1 MTDAG
6 HPDSAPEAC
15 PVEADLRRMLDDE
28 LSPATAAP
36 IEAHVASCPACQAVL
51 ERLTDPAAALE
62 IELHVARASAHLPA
76 YRPAP
81 PPPGAAARPEL
92 PGYEIE
98 AEIGRGGMG
107 VVYRARHI
115 SLNRTVA
122 IKTILAGALPPAE
135 AGARF
140 VAEARAVARASHPN
154 IVQVFDLGVSAD
166 LAYYVMEFVGGG
178 SLADRLAEPWPPAD
192 AARLIEAVARG
203 VHQAHRAGIV
213 HRDLKPANIL
223 LAADG
228 TPKVGDF
235 GVAKFL
241 QAGPGLTR
249 SQEVI
254 GSPSYMA
261 PEQARGGSA
270 AVGPAADVYAL
281 GAVLYEMLAGRRPFV
296 GATPLEVL
304 DQVRTEPPPRP
315 TTIAPAVPKGL
326 EVICLKCLE
335 KDPARRYESAE
346 ALADD
351 LRRFLTGGSRVP
363 WRLVAGAVGVGLA
376 IGLVVWRLV
385 K

>member
-6 HPDSAPEAC
+6 QPDPAPEAC
-15 PVEADLRRMLDDE
+15 PVEDDLRRMLDDE
-28 LSPATAAP
+28 LTPSAAAP
-36 IEAHVASCPACQAVL
+36 IEAHVSNCPACQAVL
-51 ERLTDPAAALE
+51 ERLTDSTAALE
-62 IELHVARASAHLPA
+62 IDLAVSRP
-76 YRPAP
+76 RPAP
-81 PPPGAAARPEL
+81 PPPGAAARPEV

-98 AEIGRGGMG
+98 AEVGRGGMG
-107 VVYRARHI
+107 VVYRARHV

-122 IKTILAGALPPAE
+122 IKTILAGVLPPAE

-140 VAEARAVARASHPN
+140 AAEARAVARSAHPN
-154 IVQVFDLGVSAD
+154 IVQVFDLEASAER
-166 LAYYVMEFVGGG
+166 AYYVMEFVEGG
-178 SLADRLAEPWPPAD
+178 SLADRSVGPWPPAD

-228 TPKVGDF
+228 TPKVVDF

-241 QAGPGLTR
+241 TAGPGLTR

-270 AVGPAADVYAL
+270 AVGPAADVYSL
-281 GAVLYEMLAGRRPFV
+281 GAVLYELLAGRRPFV

-304 DQVRTEPPPRP
+304 DRVRTEPPPRP
-315 TTIAPAVPKGL
+315 TALAPGVPREL

-346 ALADD
+346 MLANE
-351 LRRFLTGGSRVP
+351 LKRFLSGNPGRGFP
-363 WRLVAGAVGVGLA
+363 WRVVLVAAGVLLMA
-376 IGLVVWRLV
+376 GLVVWQLV